1 MIGPSSL
8 QRRVVFAF
16 LLLALGS
23 CVFFALIAA
32 VAVEGIE
39 MRLVDERLLSVAS
52 WASPRQL
59 AGLPVEM
66 PAGLIFHRDES
77 IPISLRNRPSGV
89 QDKVVDGVGLHVLA
103 GNDAAGD
110 YVVIDRASDYEHIE
124 FVVYSMIGVGVLGF
138 LTLSLFLGQFVARRF
153 VNPISMLSASVSKDD
168 LHSELPLL
176 SNTDEMGVLA
186 RAFAART
193 AELNRFL
200 ARERF
205 FTGDV
210 SHELRTPLTV
220 IIGAAELLV
229 AQTGGQPELHAPA
242 NRILRAAMDAADC
255 VTVLLLLARTPELID
270 SPETALA
277 TVTRAEIERCQALLR
292 DKPVAL
298 EFVVDSDF
306 SVFARPELLAA
317 AVGNLIRNACKYT
330 QEGSVVIRLT
340 RHAFTVEDTGPGIP
354 EPIRARLADGPAS
367 STPVGSAG
375 SGLGLA
381 LVKRICERLG
391 ATLLV
396 NERPNGGSVFC
407 IEFPQALTKS

>member
-1 MIGPSSL
+1 M
-8 QRRVVFAF
+8 
-16 LLLALGS
+16 
-23 CVFFALIAA
+23 
-32 VAVEGIE
+32 AVEGIE
-39 MRLVDERLLSVAS
+39 KRLVDERLISVAS
-52 WASPRQL
+52 WASPRHV

-66 PAGLIFHRDES
+66 PAGLIFHHGDS
-77 IPISLRNRPSGV
+77 IPLSLRKLPPGV
-89 QDKVVDGVGLHVLA
+89 QEKFVDGVGLHVLT
-103 GNDAAGD
+103 GKDADGD
-110 YVVIDRASDYEHIE
+110 YVVVDHASDYENIE
-124 FVVYSMIGVGVLGF
+124 LVVYSVIAVGVLGF

-153 VNPISMLSASVSKDD
+153 VNPISMLSASVLKKDF
-168 LHSELPLL
+168 HSELPLL
-176 SNTDEMGVLA
+176 SNTDEIGVLA

-229 AQTGGQPELHAPA
+229 AQTRDQAELHAPA
-242 NRILRAAMDAADC
+242 SRILRAAMDAADC

-270 SPETALA
+270 APETVLSP
-277 TVTRAEIERCQALLR
+277 VIRAEIERCQPLLR
-292 DKPVAL
+292 GKPVAL
-298 EFVVDSDF
+298 ELVVDSDF
-306 SVFARPELLAA
+306 SVFARRELLAS
-317 AVGNLIRNACKYT
+317 AVGNLVRNACQYT

-340 RHAFTVEDTGPGIP
+340 RHAITVEDTGPGIP
-354 EPIRARLADGPAS
+354 EPIRARLSDGPAS
-367 STPVGSAG
+367 SAPVGSAG

-381 LVKRICERLG
+381 LVKRICEHLG

-396 NERPNGGSVFC
+396 SENPNGGSVFS